1 MRADLNFRVFP
12 DPVAL
17 LAPLFRISRGDGK
30 ALGGMAKAM
39 LAISMLVCAPAIAAP
54 KGHEDR
60 CAIAAGER
68 LPKIPGLEVKR
79 LKLEEIDRGDG
90 YVAYAGQIEAAAMAR
105 SLRWAFTCGVRSDG
119 MTDIVRLKLIE

>member
-1 MRADLNFRVFP
+1 MSIADLLFDKFLA
-12 DPVAL
+12 DHVAL
-17 LAPLFRISRGDGK
+17 FYGRGWDG
-30 ALGGMAKAM
+30 
-39 LAISMLVCAPAIAAP
+39 
-54 KGHEDR
+54 DR